1 MTRLPDI
8 QNARSATAFPAPAYH
23 RGMWPTR
30 LSRRRF
36 ASSSLAA
43 VGGALVAGLKPS
55 LAHAS
60 RTKADARDLIQL
72 NSNEN
77 PYGPSPKALEAMSGA
92 QVVAGRYPDDL
103 EEEMLEALAEHHGIA
118 ATRIVM
124 GCGSSEILRLADAAF
139 LAPGRTAIAAE
150 PTFEAVLE
158 YAGVHGGEAVKVPL
172 DERFRH
178 DLGRMAAACDART
191 ALVYVCNPNNPTGTI
206 VGGVELIAFIEKVPR
221 AAVVLVDEAYHHFVE
236 DPGYRSMTA
245 VLDRFPNLVVARTF
259 SKIHGMAGMRLGYAL
274 ASEANAKA
282 LRQHGYWGNL
292 NAAVLA
298 AGRESLRDADGIARQ
313 RGLLNDT
320 RRRLCAE
327 LARDGRRYIP
337 SEANFLMIDVGRD
350 VEPVVQAFRA
360 RGILVGRRFP
370 ALPTWL
376 RVSIGTPSETSAF
389 LRVLREVV
397 PLRAAA

>member
-1 MTRLPDI
+1 MR
-8 QNARSATAFPAPAYH
+8 NAGSATAFQAPAYH
-23 RGMWPTR
+23 RGMWQAT

-36 ASSSLAA
+36 TSSLAA
-43 VGGALVAGLKPS
+43 AGGALVAGLKPS

-191 ALVYVCNPNNPTGTI
+191 ALVYVCNPNNPTGSITPAAR
-206 VGGVELIAFIEKVPR
+206 LRAFLRAVPP
-221 AAVVLVDEAYHHFVE
+221 ATTVVVDEAYHHYADAPEYESVA
-236 DPGYRSMTA
+236 PLVGTHA
-245 VLDRFPNLVVARTF
+245 NLVVARTF
-259 SKIHGMAGMRLGYAL
+259 SKVHGMAGLRLGYAIAQPPVIKKL
-274 ASEANAKA
+274 AEHAAWDSANIVAIAGARASLADTAYVAEGVRRNAATKAKVVSELGRLGYQVVPSQTNFILIA
-282 LRQHGYWGNL
+282 LRKD
-292 NAAVLA
+292 AKPVIDA
-298 AGRESLRDADGIARQ
+298 LRD
-313 RGLLNDT
+313 RG
-320 RRRLCAE
+320 
-327 LARDGRRYIP
+327 
-337 SEANFLMIDVGRD
+337 V
-350 VEPVVQAFRA
+350 
-360 RGILVGRRFP
+360 LVGRLFP
-370 ALPTWL
+370 ALPQHL
-376 RVSIGTPSETSAF
+376 RVTIGTPAQMDRFVDAF
-389 LRVLREVV
+389 AAVV
-397 PLRAAA
+397 A